1 MAAGLAVYVVAAAI
15 AYRLFAGPEI
25 AGLDAAWG
33 SLFFATCGYGG
44 FALLAVPAALYS
56 LVASAPKHALD
67 TPSARTA
74 RWLVLAAT
82 VSPYAIFRWVL

>member
-1 MAAGLAVYVVAAAI
+1 MAAGLAVY
-15 AYRLFAGPEI
+15 AGPEI
-25 AGLDAAWG
+25 PGLDAAWG

-82 VSPYAIFRWVL
+82 VSPYPIFRWVL